1 MTSRFRLTLKADA
14 DLRDVWLHV
23 AQDSVDAADRLID
36 RFTEKFE
43 FLADHPGVGTRMER
57 YRPGLRAFSVGHYVV
72 FFHLQDDALVIY
84 RVLHGARNFDELL

>member
-1 MTSRFRLTLKADA
+1 MD
-14 DLRDVWLHV
+14 
-23 AQDSVDAADRLID
+23 
-36 RFTEKFE
+36 
-43 FLADHPGVGTRMER
+43 R